1 MSIDEP
7 YEQTLPLGTDGGEPQ
22 SRPIGVGIY
31 HDNANFTVTDGRLT
45 VDVSELTGVAEVTW
59 PGNCTPSGTR
69 AVCDVPVVP
78 VIDGDY
84 EKQVLLTVRAADG
97 AAVGAQGRIT
107 YEATATGGPDGTL
120 TAPHESSETTLTV
133 GTGPDLTIDPIAD
146 IERGQP
152 GDERTIPLKITNN
165 GNESANGFTIQLY
178 ASYGLTDPTRYDAC
192 TYTVTDG
199 NDYPPSTM
207 AICTFDQVLAPGDS
221 FELPEPLTVRLAPR
235 ALNERLD
242 IDVEPGD
249 GAQDINSANDYVALQ
264 IGAENTAD
272 FSVTGDSISGAA
284 GETAT
289 AELTFKNNGPAWFAH
304 LGSGDPV
311 AEVRLIVPEGT
322 QVTGVPSGCHPRT
335 LAAWLLPEADGR
347 PALRLRPA
355 VLGARGHAAH
365 VRVLRARRC
374 RGARCD
380 RCREHP
386 SLVRRVRPAPLR
398 LRPGPHEQHGGPD
411 RQLTG
416 PGVRSSHS
424 SGCSEPA
431 PSAFQRIGSGF
442 RPTLQFDPLRFG
454 EAVQAMSA
462 AISSDDT

>member
-1 MSIDEP
+1 MRLFAAGRPLRLRSGAAVAVAVGLLTAGLAAPAFAADDPPQTDQLSIDEP
-7 YEQTLPLGTDGGEPQ
+7 YEQTLPLGIDGGEPQ
-22 SRPIGVGIY
+22 SRPLGVGIY

-45 VDVSELTGVAEVTW
+45 IDVSGLTGVAEVTW
-59 PGNCTPSGTR
+59 PDNCTPSGTS

-84 EKQVLLTVRAADG
+84 ANQVLLTVRAADG

-133 GTGPDLTIDPIAD
+133 GSGPDLTIDPIAD
-146 IERGQP
+146 IEDGQP

-165 GNESANGFTIQLY
+165 GNENANGFTVQLY
-178 ASYGLTDPTRYDAC
+178 ASYGLTDLTRYDAC

-199 NDYPPSTM
+199 NDYPPSST

-221 FELPEPLTVRLAPR
+221 FELPAPLTVRLAPR

-249 GAQDINSANDYVALQ
+249 GAQDIDSGNDYVALQ

-272 FSVTGDSISGAA
+272 FSVTGDAISGAA

-322 QVTGVPSGCHPRT
+322 RVTGVPSGCSPRT
-335 LAAWLLPEADGR
+335 LAGGYYPKQTGAPRYDCD
-347 PALRLRPA
+347 LRYW
-355 VLGARGHAAH
+355 VLEDTQRTFAFS
-365 VRVLRARRC
+365 VRVDTVVP
-374 RGARCD
+374 GATGAVSI
-380 RCREHP
+380 HP
-386 SLVRRVRPAPLR
+386 SFGEFGQPPF
-398 LRPGPHEQHGGPD
+398 D
-411 RQLTG
+411 
-416 PGVRSSHS
+416 
-424 SGCSEPA
+424 
-431 PSAFQRIGSGF
+431 
-442 RPTLQFDPLRFG
+442 FDPDLTNNT
-454 EAVQAMSA
+454 A
-462 AISSDDT
+462 ALTVN